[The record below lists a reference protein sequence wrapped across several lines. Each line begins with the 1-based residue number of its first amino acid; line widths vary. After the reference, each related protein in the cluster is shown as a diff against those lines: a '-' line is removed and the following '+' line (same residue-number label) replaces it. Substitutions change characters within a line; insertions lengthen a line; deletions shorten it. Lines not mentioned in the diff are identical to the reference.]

1 MDLGGAELSDE
12 MARQVLQFDLATLI
26 LPEPDQRRLV
36 RAHDPRIRSADELPA
51 VYSSLGDFFQACEMF
66 ETRAHVFLQRSNQCL
81 LDPETGR
88 GCSAEHST
96 GLAQSTAM

>member
-51 VYSSLGDFFQACEMF
+51 VTAVLAAFSKLVKCSKREPMSF
-66 ETRAHVFLQRSNQCL
+66 SK
-81 LDPETGR
+81 GR
-88 GCSAEHST
+88 ISVC
-96 GLAQSTAM
+96 